1 MYCKF
6 CGGRITSDTTKCGK
20 CGADIDLNDGG
31 QSFYDDNE
39 LDAWKDE
46 PVFENPTYMPK
57 TEMRDEFTPMASMAS
72 MTPMSPAESRKG
84 AGERNSM
91 PTNKGQYPTYEFTS
105 SADTNVRRRRKKK
118 GFLRLSGSNRLIIFC
133 IAVVLAFVLLT
144 VSIIAVL
151 RGRSKDET
159 DEKSQQAVEAIT
171 DKSNNGAEGKEEIT
185 EFKIYDSDGKEVSHS
200 CPLYIDKEYRLYVS
214 IDKITKHLGYK
225 DGAAKTNVLVIYE
238 HSASKKKI
246 EIQKY
251 SKYIWV
257 GDEKEKTNQYE
268 LEADSF
274 NVENET
280 YVPAKSF
287 LSKIGYDEN
296 KISWDE
302 NTKTLYLKK

>member
-20 CGADIDLNDGG
+20 CGADIDLTDGG

-39 LDAWKDE
+39 LDAWKGE
-46 PVFENPTYMPK
+46 SIFENPTYMPK
-57 TEMRDEFTPMASMAS
+57 TEMRDEFIPMSSMASMAS
-72 MTPMSPAESRKG
+72 ADGRGS
-84 AGERNSM
+84 AGEHNSM
-91 PTNKGQYPTYEFTS
+91 PINAGQYSTGRFAS
-105 SADTNVRRRRKKK
+105 SADAPVRRRRKKK

-151 RGRSKDET
+151 RGRNKDEN
-159 DEKSQQAVEAIT
+159 DENPQQAIEAIT

-185 EFKIYDSDGKEVSHS
+185 DFKIYDADGKEVSHS
-200 CPLYIDKEYRLYVS
+200 CPLYMDKDYRLYVS

-268 LEADSF
+268 LEVDSF
-274 NVENET
+274 NVGNET

-302 NTKTLYLKK
+302 NTKTLYFKK